1 MKLSTSYK
9 QILSLS
15 IPIMLGSA
23 AQNIIVLSD
32 NVFLY
37 HYSSLDFGAAGLVG
51 VFYLIIASIGY
62 GFSRGGQIIIARRNG
77 EHNYKGA
84 GTDFQSLFIF
94 ELALALILFLFLQF
108 GSETFFKMFDYD
120 PETLQKCIEYIK
132 PRSYGVF

>member
-1 MKLSTSYK
+1 MSTSYS

-15 IPIMLGSA
+15 VPIMLGSA

-37 HYSSLDFGAAGLVG
+37 HYNSVDFAASGLVG

-62 GFSRGGQIIIARRNG
+62 GFSRGGQIIIARHNG
-77 EHNYKGA
+77 EKNYVGA

-94 ELALALILFLFLQF
+94 EFVLSVLLFLFLQF
-108 GSETFFKMFDYD
+108 GSEPFFEMFINN
-120 PETLQKCIEYIK
+120 EEILQKCL
-132 PRSYGVF
+132 

>member
-1 MKLSTSYK
+1 MKLSTSYR

-15 IPIMLGSA
+15 VPIMLGSA

-37 HYSSLDFGAAGLVG
+37 HYGSTDFAAAGLVG

-84 GTDFQSLFIF
+84 GTDFQALFIF
-94 ELALALILFLFLQF
+94 EFILAVILFLFLQLY
-108 GSETFFKMFDYD
+108 SREFFQLFIKN
-120 PETLQKCIEYIK
+120 PEIQIG
-132 PRSYGVF
+132 RAHV